1 MILVGAKPIDF
12 KKTFVIGRKAGRRSF
27 RWTSF
32 ELKKL
37 TQLEMLGQLFCYLF
51 FLNNCSGSFAIT

>member
-12 KKTFVIGRKAGRRSF
+12 KKTFVIGQKAGRRSF

-32 ELKKL
+32 VLKKL
-37 TQLEMLGQLFCYLF
+37 TQLEMLGQLFLTYFSL
-51 FLNNCSGSFAIT
+51 ITAAGVLR